1 MAGSRT
7 KKTSPELPGVA
18 AGAVRAFLHQSAEL
32 DTWTASDVQKALSVD
47 ASTAKG
53 VLAAMQMV
61 GYIESVKGGK
71 YRNTSEG
78 NAVAQVSNAR
88 PIKRETAQKSLDDML
103 QRVKQVNLEREY
115 LYSVEKVV
123 LFGPYLEGA
132 AKIKDVDVAV
142 ELSPKERN
150 AEKLAAASKKQA
162 EEAEATGK
170 RFKSFADRR
179 AWSRNRVIAFLKGK
193 SRALSIYELN
203 ADVLARPHEIVFTR
217 HG

>member
-1 MAGSRT
+1 
-7 KKTSPELPGVA
+7 
-18 AGAVRAFLHQSAEL
+18 
-32 DTWTASDVQKALSVD
+32 
-47 ASTAKG
+47 
-53 VLAAMQMV
+53 
-61 GYIESVKGGK
+61 
-71 YRNTSEG
+71 
-78 NAVAQVSNAR
+78 
-88 PIKRETAQKSLDDML
+88 ML

-123 LFGPYLEGA
+123 LFGPYVEGA

>member
-1 MAGSRT
+1 MAGART
-7 KKTSPELPGVA
+7 KKAAPELPGIA

-32 DTWTASDVQKALSVD
+32 DTWTAADVQKALSID
-47 ASTAKG
+47 ANAAKG

-61 GYIESVKGGK
+61 GYIEPLKGGK

-88 PIKRETAQKSLDDML
+88 PIKRETAQKALDEML

-123 LFGPYLEGA
+123 LFGPYYEGA
-132 AKIKDVDVAV
+132 EKIKDVDVAV

-162 EEAEATGK
+162 DEAEAGGK
-170 RFKSFADRR
+170 RFKSFADKR
-179 AWSRNRVIAFLKGK
+179 AWSRNRVLALLKGK
-193 SRALSIYELN
+193 SRALSLYDLN
-203 ADVLARPHEIVFTR
+203 ADILARPHGILFTR